1 MHGESRIRTMR
12 DTLVLFALRLL
23 AALPLPVAQALGW
36 CVGQLVA
43 LVPNRERAN
52 AEVNVALCFPD
63 MPPAER
69 RRFVRHALVESACTL
84 IESPRAWLRDP
95 AQLLARV
102 DPQDGEERICELL
115 ARGKGLI
122 FAAPHLGNWEMG
134 VHFLTRTTPT
144 TVLYRPPRQ
153 QVLEAVMVQGRG
165 RDVARVVP
173 TDASGIRTLYQALG
187 RGEAIAVL
195 PDQQPKEEGSAAV
208 FAPFFGQEALT
219 MTLLSRLARK
229 TGAAVLFVFVERLP
243 RGRGFR
249 MHWLPAPDGVA
260 DADARV
266 AATALNLGVEQC
278 VAVCPTQYQ
287 WTYRRFRK
295 RPAGLPNPYRR

>member
-1 MHGESRIRTMR
+1 ML
-12 DTLVLFALRLL
+12 DALVLLALRLL
-23 AALPLPVAQALGW
+23 AALPLPVSQAVGW
-36 CVGQLVA
+36 CVGSLAA
-43 LVPNRERAN
+43 LVPNRERVN

-63 MPPAER
+63 MPAQER
-69 RRFVRHALVESACTL
+69 RRFVRRALIENACTL
-84 IESPRAWLRDP
+84 LESPRAWLRDP
-95 AQLLARV
+95 EQLLGQV
-102 DPQDGEERICELL
+102 DPQDGADRIRALL

-134 VHFLTRTTPT
+134 VHFLTRTVRT

-153 QVLEAVMVQGRG
+153 QVLESVMVEGRG
-165 RDVARVVP
+165 RDLAQVVP
-173 TDASGIRTLYQALG
+173 TDASGIRALYQALG

-229 TGAAVLFVFVERLP
+229 TGAAVLYVFVERLP

-249 MHWLPAPDGVA
+249 MHWLPAPDDIA
-260 DADARV
+260 DPDPRV
-266 AATALNLGVEQC
+266 AATALNRGVERC
-278 VAVCPTQYQ
+278 VEICPTQYQ

-295 RPAGLPNPYRR
+295 RPGGLRNPYRG

>member
-1 MHGESRIRTMR
+1 MH
-12 DTLVLFALRLL
+12 DALVLLALRLL
-23 AALPLPVAQALGW
+23 AALPLPVSQALGW
-36 CVGQLVA
+36 CVGSLAA

-52 AEVNVALCFPD
+52 AEVNVALCFPQ
-63 MPPAER
+63 MPPEER
-69 RRFVRHALVESACTL
+69 RRFVRRALIENACTL
-84 IESPRAWLRDP
+84 LESPRAWLRDP
-95 AQLLARV
+95 DRLLERI
-102 DPQDGEERICELL
+102 DPQDGERWIRELL
-115 ARGKGLI
+115 ARGKGLV

-153 QVLEAVMVQGRG
+153 QVLESVMVHGRG
-165 RDVARVVP
+165 RDLARVVP
-173 TDASGIRTLYQALG
+173 TDASGIRALYQALG

-208 FAPFFGQEALT
+208 FAPFFGQETLT

-249 MHWLPAPDGVA
+249 MHWVPAPDGVA
-260 DADARV
+260 DADPRV
-266 AATALNLGVEQC
+266 AATALNLGVERC
-278 VAVCPTQYQ
+278 VAICPTQYQ
-287 WTYRRFRK
+287 WTYRRFKK
-295 RPAGLPNPYRR
+295 RPGRLRSPYRR

>member
-1 MHGESRIRTMR
+1 MMR
-12 DTLVLFALRLL
+12 DSLVLLALRLL
-23 AALPLPVAQALGW
+23 AALPLPVAQGLGW
-36 CVGQLVA
+36 CVGSLAA
-43 LVPNRERAN
+43 LVPNRERTN
-52 AEVNVALCFPD
+52 AEVNVALCFPG

-69 RRFVRHALVESACTL
+69 RRFVRRALIENACTLVES
-84 IESPRAWLRDP
+84 PQAWLREPDR
-95 AQLLARV
+95 LLRKV
-102 DPQDGEERICELL
+102 DPQDGERRIRELL

-153 QVLEAVMVQGRG
+153 QVLESVMVRGRG
-165 RDVARVVP
+165 RDQARVVP
-173 TDASGIRTLYQALG
+173 TDASGIRALYQALA

-195 PDQQPKEEGSAAV
+195 PDQQPREEGSAAV

-219 MTLLSRLARK
+219 MTLLPRLARK

-249 MHWLPAPDGVA
+249 MHWLPAPDGIA
-260 DADARV
+260 DADPRV
-266 AATALNLGVEQC
+266 AATALNLGVERC

-287 WTYRRFRK
+287 WTYRRFKK
-295 RPAGLPNPYRR
+295 RPGDLPNPYRR

>member
-1 MHGESRIRTMR
+1 ML
-12 DTLVLFALRLL
+12 DALVLLALRLL
-23 AALPLPVAQALGW
+23 AALPLPVLQAVGW
-36 CVGQLVA
+36 CVGSLAA

-63 MPPAER
+63 MPAQER
-69 RRFVRHALVESACTL
+69 RRFVRRALIENACTL
-84 IESPRAWLRDP
+84 LESPRAWLRDP
-95 AQLLARV
+95 EQLLGQV
-102 DPQDGEERICELL
+102 DPQDGADRIRALL

-134 VHFLTRTTPT
+134 VHFLTRTART

-153 QVLEAVMVQGRG
+153 QVLESVMVEGRG
-165 RDVARVVP
+165 RDRAQVVP
-173 TDASGIRTLYQALG
+173 TDASGIRALYQALG

-229 TGAAVLFVFVERLP
+229 TGAAVLYVFVERLP

-249 MHWLPAPDGVA
+249 MHWLPAPDDIA
-260 DADARV
+260 DPDPRV
-266 AATALNLGVEQC
+266 AATALNRGVERC
-278 VAVCPTQYQ
+278 VDICPTQYQ

-295 RPAGLPNPYRR
+295 RPGGLRNPYRG

>member
-1 MHGESRIRTMR
+1 MH
-12 DTLVLFALRLL
+12 DALVLLALRLL
-23 AALPLPVAQALGW
+23 AALPLPVSQALGW
-36 CVGQLVA
+36 CVGSLAA

-52 AEVNVALCFPD
+52 AEVNVALCFPQ
-63 MPPAER
+63 MPPEER
-69 RRFVRHALVESACTL
+69 RRFVRRALIENACTL
-84 IESPRAWLRDP
+84 LESPRAWLRDP
-95 AQLLARV
+95 GRLLERI
-102 DPQDGEERICELL
+102 DPQDGERWIRELL

-153 QVLEAVMVQGRG
+153 QVLESVMVRGRG
-165 RDVARVVP
+165 RDLARVVP
-173 TDASGIRTLYQALG
+173 TDASGIRALYQALG

-208 FAPFFGQEALT
+208 FAPFFGQETLT

-249 MHWLPAPDGVA
+249 MHWVPAPDGVA
-260 DADARV
+260 DADPRV
-266 AATALNLGVEQC
+266 AATALNLGVERC
-278 VAVCPTQYQ
+278 VAICPTQYQ
-287 WTYRRFRK
+287 WTYRRFKK
-295 RPAGLPNPYRR
+295 RPGRLRSPYRR

>member
-1 MHGESRIRTMR
+1 MH
-12 DTLVLFALRLL
+12 DALVLLALRLL
-23 AALPLPVAQALGW
+23 AALPLPVSQTLGW
-36 CVGQLVA
+36 CVGSLAA

-52 AEVNVALCFPD
+52 AEVNVALCFPQ
-63 MPPAER
+63 MPSEER
-69 RRFVRHALVESACTL
+69 RRFARRALIENACTL
-84 IESPRAWLRDP
+84 LESPRAWLRDP
-95 AQLLARV
+95 DRLLERV
-102 DPQDGEERICELL
+102 DPQDGERWIRELL
-115 ARGKGLI
+115 ARGRGLI

-153 QVLEAVMVQGRG
+153 QVLESVMVRGRG
-165 RDVARVVP
+165 RDLARVVP
-173 TDASGIRTLYQALG
+173 TDASGIRALYQALG

-208 FAPFFGQEALT
+208 FAPFFGQETLT

-249 MHWLPAPDGVA
+249 MHWVPAPDGVA
-260 DADARV
+260 DADPRV
-266 AATALNLGVEQC
+266 AATALNLGVERC
-278 VAVCPTQYQ
+278 VAICPTQYQ
-287 WTYRRFRK
+287 WTYRRFKK
-295 RPAGLPNPYRR
+295 RPGGLRNPYRR

>member
-1 MHGESRIRTMR
+1 ML
-12 DTLVLFALRLL
+12 DALVLLALRLL
-23 AALPLPVAQALGW
+23 AALPLPVSQAVGW
-36 CVGQLVA
+36 CVGSLAA

-63 MPPAER
+63 MPAQER
-69 RRFVRHALVESACTL
+69 RRFVRRALIENACTL
-84 IESPRAWLRDP
+84 LESPRAWLRDP
-95 AQLLARV
+95 EQLLGQV
-102 DPQDGEERICELL
+102 DPQDGADRIRALL

-134 VHFLTRTTPT
+134 VHFLTRTVRT

-153 QVLEAVMVQGRG
+153 QVLESVMVEGRG
-165 RDVARVVP
+165 RDLAQVVP
-173 TDASGIRTLYQALG
+173 TDASGIRALYQALG

-229 TGAAVLFVFVERLP
+229 TGAAVLYVFVERLP

-249 MHWLPAPDGVA
+249 MHWLPAPDDIA
-260 DADARV
+260 DPDPRV
-266 AATALNLGVEQC
+266 AATALNRGVERC
-278 VAVCPTQYQ
+278 VEICPTQYQ

-295 RPAGLPNPYRR
+295 RPGGLRNPYRG

>member
-1 MHGESRIRTMR
+1 ML
-12 DTLVLFALRLL
+12 DALVLLALRLL
-23 AALPLPVAQALGW
+23 AALPLPVSQAVGW
-36 CVGQLVA
+36 CVGNLAA

-63 MPPAER
+63 MPAQER
-69 RRFVRHALVESACTL
+69 RRFVRRALIENACTL
-84 IESPRAWLRDP
+84 LESPRAWLRDP
-95 AQLLARV
+95 EQLLGQV
-102 DPQDGEERICELL
+102 DPQDGADRIRALL

-134 VHFLTRTTPT
+134 VHFLTRTVRT

-153 QVLEAVMVQGRG
+153 QVLESVMVEGRG
-165 RDVARVVP
+165 RDLAQVVP
-173 TDASGIRTLYQALG
+173 TDASGIRALYQALG

-229 TGAAVLFVFVERLP
+229 TGAAVLYVFVERLP

-249 MHWLPAPDGVA
+249 MHWLPAPDDIA
-260 DADARV
+260 DPDPRV
-266 AATALNLGVEQC
+266 AATALNRGVERC
-278 VAVCPTQYQ
+278 VEICPTQYQ

-295 RPAGLPNPYRR
+295 RPGGLRNPYRG

>member
-1 MHGESRIRTMR
+1 ML
-12 DTLVLFALRLL
+12 DALVLLALRLL
-23 AALPLPVAQALGW
+23 AALPLPVSQALGW
-36 CVGQLVA
+36 CMGSLAA

-52 AEVNVALCFPD
+52 ADVNVALCFPD
-63 MPPAER
+63 MPPGDR
-69 RRFVRHALVESACTL
+69 RRFVRRALIESARTL
-84 IESPRAWLRDP
+84 LESPRAWLRDP
-95 AQLLARV
+95 ERLLRQV
-102 DPQDGEERICELL
+102 DPQDGAERIRELL

-153 QVLEAVMVQGRG
+153 QVLESVMVAGRG
-165 RDVARVVP
+165 RDLARVVP
-173 TDASGIRTLYQALG
+173 TDASGIRALYQALG

-229 TGAAVLFVFVERLP
+229 TGAAVLYVFVERLP

-249 MHWLPAPDGVA
+249 MHWLPAPDDIA
-260 DADARV
+260 DPDPRV
-266 AATALNLGVEQC
+266 AATALNRGVEHC
-278 VAVCPTQYQ
+278 VALCPTQYQ
-287 WTYRRFRK
+287 WSYRRFRK
-295 RPAGLPNPYRR
+295 RPVGLRNPYRR

>member
-1 MHGESRIRTMR
+1 ML
-12 DTLVLFALRLL
+12 DALVLLALRLL
-23 AALPLPVAQALGW
+23 AALPLPVSQAVGW
-36 CVGQLVA
+36 CVGSLAA

-63 MPPAER
+63 MPAQER
-69 RRFVRHALVESACTL
+69 RRFVRRALIENACTL
-84 IESPRAWLRDP
+84 LESPRAWLRDP
-95 AQLLARV
+95 EQLLGQV
-102 DPQDGEERICELL
+102 DPQDGADRIRALL

-134 VHFLTRTTPT
+134 VHFLTRTART

-153 QVLEAVMVQGRG
+153 QVLESVMVEGRG
-165 RDVARVVP
+165 RDLAQVVP
-173 TDASGIRTLYQALG
+173 TDASGIRALYQALG

-229 TGAAVLFVFVERLP
+229 TGAAVLYVFVERLP

-249 MHWLPAPDGVA
+249 MHWLPAPDDIA
-260 DADARV
+260 DPDPRV
-266 AATALNLGVEQC
+266 AATALNRGVERC
-278 VAVCPTQYQ
+278 VEICPTQYQ

-295 RPAGLPNPYRR
+295 RPGGLRNPYRG

>member
-1 MHGESRIRTMR
+1 ML
-12 DTLVLFALRLL
+12 DALVLLALRLL
-23 AALPLPVAQALGW
+23 AALPLPVSQAVGW
-36 CVGQLVA
+36 CVGNLAA
-43 LVPNRERAN
+43 LVPNRERVN

-63 MPPAER
+63 MPAQER
-69 RRFVRHALVESACTL
+69 RRFVRRALIENACTL
-84 IESPRAWLRDP
+84 LESPRAWLRDP
-95 AQLLARV
+95 EQLLGQV
-102 DPQDGEERICELL
+102 DPQDGADRIRALL

-134 VHFLTRTTPT
+134 VHFLTRTVRT

-153 QVLEAVMVQGRG
+153 QVLESVMVEGRG
-165 RDVARVVP
+165 RDLAQVVP
-173 TDASGIRTLYQALG
+173 TDASGIRALYQALG

-229 TGAAVLFVFVERLP
+229 TGAAVLYVFVERLP

-249 MHWLPAPDGVA
+249 MHWLPAPDDIA
-260 DADARV
+260 DPDPRV
-266 AATALNLGVEQC
+266 AATALNRGVERC
-278 VAVCPTQYQ
+278 VEICPTQYQ

-295 RPAGLPNPYRR
+295 RPGGLRNPYRG

>member
-1 MHGESRIRTMR
+1 ML
-12 DTLVLFALRLL
+12 DALVLLALRLL
-23 AALPLPVAQALGW
+23 AALPLPVSQALGW
-36 CVGQLVA
+36 CMGSLAA

-52 AEVNVALCFPD
+52 ADVNVALCFPD
-63 MPPAER
+63 MPPGDR
-69 RRFVRHALVESACTL
+69 RRFVRRALIENACTL
-84 IESPRAWLRDP
+84 LESPRAWLRDP
-95 AQLLARV
+95 ERLLRQV
-102 DPQDGEERICELL
+102 DPQDGAERIRELL

-153 QVLEAVMVQGRG
+153 QVLESVMVAGRG
-165 RDVARVVP
+165 RDLARVVP
-173 TDASGIRTLYQALG
+173 TDASGIRALYQALG

-229 TGAAVLFVFVERLP
+229 TGAAVLYVFVERLP

-249 MHWLPAPDGVA
+249 MHWLPAPDDIA
-260 DADARV
+260 DPDPRV
-266 AATALNLGVEQC
+266 AATALNRGVEHC
-278 VAVCPTQYQ
+278 VALCPTQYQ
-287 WTYRRFRK
+287 WSYRRFRK
-295 RPAGLPNPYRR
+295 RPVGLRNPYRR

>member
-1 MHGESRIRTMR
+1 ML
-12 DTLVLFALRLL
+12 DALVLLALRLL
-23 AALPLPVAQALGW
+23 AALPLPVSQALGW
-36 CVGQLVA
+36 CMGSLAA

-52 AEVNVALCFPD
+52 ADVNVALCFPD
-63 MPPAER
+63 MPPGDR
-69 RRFVRHALVESACTL
+69 RRFVRRALIESARTL
-84 IESPRAWLRDP
+84 LESPRAWLRDP
-95 AQLLARV
+95 ERLLRQV
-102 DPQDGEERICELL
+102 DPQDGAERIRELL

-153 QVLEAVMVQGRG
+153 QVLESVMVAGRG
-165 RDVARVVP
+165 RDLARVVP
-173 TDASGIRTLYQALG
+173 TDASGIRALYQALG

-229 TGAAVLFVFVERLP
+229 TGAAVLYVFVERLP

-249 MHWLPAPDGVA
+249 MHWLPAPDDIA
-260 DADARV
+260 DPDPRV
-266 AATALNLGVEQC
+266 AATALNRGVEHC
-278 VAVCPTQYQ
+278 VALCPTQYQ

-295 RPAGLPNPYRR
+295 RPDGLRNPYRG

>member
-1 MHGESRIRTMR
+1 MH
-12 DTLVLFALRLL
+12 DALVLLALRLL
-23 AALPLPVAQALGW
+23 AALPLPVSQVLGW
-36 CVGQLVA
+36 CVGSLAA

-52 AEVNVALCFPD
+52 AEVNVGLCFPS

-69 RRFVRHALVESACTL
+69 RRFVRRALIANACTL
-84 IESPRAWLRDP
+84 LESPRAWLRDP
-95 AQLLARV
+95 ERLLRLV
-102 DPQDGEERICELL
+102 DPQDGEERIRELL

-153 QVLEAVMVQGRG
+153 QVLESVMVRGRG
-165 RDVARVVP
+165 RDLARVVP
-173 TDASGIRTLYQALG
+173 TDASGIRALYQALG

-229 TGAAVLFVFVERLP
+229 TGAAVLYVFVERLP
-243 RGRGFR
+243 HGRGFR
-249 MHWLPAPDGVA
+249 MHWLPGPEGIA
-260 DADARV
+260 DADPRV
-266 AATALNLGVEQC
+266 AATALNWGVERC
-278 VAVCPTQYQ
+278 VSVCPTQYQ
-287 WTYRRFRK
+287 WTYRRFKK
-295 RPAGLPNPYRR
+295 RPRGLRSPYRR

>member
-1 MHGESRIRTMR
+1 MMR
-12 DTLVLFALRLL
+12 DALVLFALRLL
-23 AALPLPVAQALGW
+23 AALPLPVAQGLGW
-36 CVGQLVA
+36 CVGSLA
-43 LVPNRERAN
+43 AWVPNRERAS
-52 AEVNVALCFPD
+52 AEVNVALCFPQ

-69 RRFVRHALVESACTL
+69 RRFVRRALIESARTL

-95 AQLLARV
+95 DRLLATV
-102 DPQDGEERICELL
+102 DPQDGERHIRELL

-153 QVLEAVMVQGRG
+153 QVLESVMVQGRG
-165 RDVARVVP
+165 RDLARVVP
-173 TDASGIRTLYQALG
+173 TDASGIRALYQALA

-219 MTLLSRLARK
+219 MTLLPRLARK
-229 TGAAVLFVFVERLP
+229 TGAAVLYVFVERLP
-243 RGRGFR
+243 WGRGFR
-249 MHWLPAPDGVA
+249 MHWLHAPDGIA
-260 DADARV
+260 DADPRI
-266 AATALNLGVEQC
+266 AATALNLGVERC

-287 WTYRRFRK
+287 WSYRRFQK
-295 RPAGLPNPYRR
+295 RPGGLRNPYRR